1 MPPAMV
7 GLPESAKAATDQA
20 APNAASETVPCT
32 MREFLLYFLRLGTF
46 GFGGP
51 IALASYMQRDLVE
64 RRRWISKQDYL
75 EGLALAQLA
84 PGPLAA
90 QLAIYLGWV
99 RARVLGATLVSVA
112 FVAPSFVMVLAI
124 SALYVAYGGLSWM
137 QGVFYG
143 IGAAVIAIIARSAAK
158 LVKLTLGRDRLLWF
172 IFLVSAIVTGWTEQ
186 EILWIFLAAGVAA
199 MLVRTPPAWLRA
211 SGPAMAFLPPWLFA
225 GLAGPA
231 SLPVL
236 WKIVWFFAGAGAVV
250 FGSGL
255 AIVPFL
261 HGGVVGDFH
270 WLDESQFIDAVAV
283 AMITHGTVVITVGFI
298 GYLVAGFTGAV
309 LAAIGVFLPCYLFV
323 IIPAPYYRR
332 WARIPQIKSFVDGV
346 TAAATGAIAGATY
359 VLGRRAL
366 IDIPTV
372 VIFVVT
378 LIVLIKVR
386 KIPEPLVILAAGA
399 AGLILRGLGGT
410 HV

>member
-1 MPPAMV
+1 MKVSTAPQPLASATAPAV
-7 GLPESAKAATDQA
+7 
-20 APNAASETVPCT
+20 VPCS
-32 MREFLLYFLRLGTF
+32 MRELLLYFLRLGAL

-51 IALASYMQRDLVE
+51 IALAGYMQRDLVE

-112 FVAPSFVMVLAI
+112 FVTPSFVMVLAI

-137 QGVFYG
+137 QGMFYG
-143 IGAAVIAIIARSAAK
+143 IGAAVIAIIARSATK
-158 LVKLTLGRDRLLWF
+158 LVKLTLGRDRLLWL
-172 IFLVSAIVTGWTEQ
+172 IFLVSGAVTGWTEQ

-199 MLVRTPPAWLRA
+199 MLVRTPPGWLRA
-211 SGPAMAFLPPWLFA
+211 SGPAMAFVPHWLFA
-225 GLAGPA
+225 GFGGAA

-236 WKIVWFFAGAGAVV
+236 WKIFWFFAGAGAVV

-261 HGGVVGDFH
+261 HGGVVADFH
-270 WLDESQFIDAVAV
+270 WLDERQFLDAVAV
-283 AMITHGTVVITVGFI
+283 AMITPGPVVITVGFI

-366 IDIPTV
+366 IDIPTI
-372 VIFVVT
+372 VIFAVT
-378 LIVLIKVR
+378 LLALVKLRKV
-386 KIPEPLVILAAGA
+386 PEPLVIVAAGA
-399 AGLILRGLGGT
+399 AGLFLRGLSGA

>member
-1 MPPAMV
+1 
-7 GLPESAKAATDQA
+7 
-20 APNAASETVPCT
+20 
-32 MREFLLYFLRLGTF
+32 
-46 GFGGP
+46 
-51 IALASYMQRDLVE
+51 
-64 RRRWISKQDYL
+64 
-75 EGLALAQLA
+75 
-84 PGPLAA
+84 
-90 QLAIYLGWV
+90 
-99 RARVLGATLVSVA
+99 
-112 FVAPSFVMVLAI
+112 
-124 SALYVAYGGLSWM
+124 
-137 QGVFYG
+137 
-143 IGAAVIAIIARSAAK
+143 
-158 LVKLTLGRDRLLWF
+158 
-172 IFLVSAIVTGWTEQ
+172 
-186 EILWIFLAAGVAA
+186 

-270 WLDESQFIDAVAV
+270 WLDERQFLDAVAV
-283 AMITHGTVVITVGFI
+283 AMITPGPVVITVGFI